1 MGGWLLSLRG
11 LLGAASVAH
20 GEALAPGVKAPGF
33 TLLGSDG
40 REHRLTDFVGK
51 RGLVLAWFPKAFTSG

>member
-1 MGGWLLSLRG
+1 MGGWLLGLLG
-11 LLGAASVAH
+11 LLGAASTAH
-20 GEALAPGVKAPGF
+20 ADALAPGAKAPGF

-40 REHRLTDFVGK
+40 RAYRLADFTGK

>member
-1 MGGWLLSLRG
+1 MGGWLLALLG
-11 LLGAASVAH
+11 LLGAASAAH
-20 GEALAPGVKAPGF
+20 ADALAPGVKAPGF

-40 REHRLTDFVGK
+40 REYRLTDFVGK